1 MNVFDFDNTIYEGD
15 SSVDFFLFCLRR
27 HPSMALDAPG
37 MLAAAVAYK
46 AGRITKTRMKERFF
60 SFLGRHEA
68 TAAVLDEFWDAHVDN
83 VKGFYLRMRRDDDV
97 VVSASPE
104 FLLKPVCARL
114 GIRPPIASRV
124 SPSSGRFDGEN
135 CWGPEK
141 VGRFRAVYPDAHVEA
156 FYSDS
161 RSDAPL
167 AALADQAWLV
177 RGPSLERW

>member
-1 MNVFDFDNTIYEGD
+1 MNVFDFDGTIYEGD

-27 HPSMALDAPG
+27 HPSMALGAPG
-37 MLAAAVAYK
+37 MLAAALAYR

-60 SFLGRHEA
+60 AFLGRHEA
-68 TAAVLDEFWDAHVDN
+68 TGAVLDEFWDAHLGR
-83 VKGFYLRMRRDDDV
+83 VKPFYLQMRRSDDV

-104 FLLKPVCARL
+104 FLLAPACKRL
-114 GIRPPIASRV
+114 GIRPPVASRV
-124 SPSSGRFDGEN
+124 DPASGRFAGEN

-141 VGRFRAVYPDAHVEA
+141 VARFRAAYPSAHVEA

-167 AALADQAWLV
+167 AALADRAWIV
-177 RGPSLERW
+177 RGSSVEPW